1 MSGGYDIIITSPA
14 DNSKPIDPGRH
25 FNVWGK
31 ILHTSPVPVDAVLRV
46 ELYSPDGALLRHN
59 SQSRKNNKNIF
70 VYHPALTAYPEQ
82 MDPGRKKLIEFG
94 FPELMVKDMADPYGS
109 LRDAT
114 IKCWYSDDVFKSFIV
129 SGTDTAHGMLLDDG
143 INYTDENGD
152 PYTAL
157 GCGVYTVRVTLYSAE
172 GGVLAQKE
180 FDITIGARSEQAL
193 CRFNPVSH
201 RARMTEWCAEIGCDI
216 SDDTLTGYL
225 EPYLGKWLY
234 HMGLLKMYIANDIP
248 FYNVDNV
255 HMFVYLMQPDSTS
268 YSCELPFLQVK
279 RRVGDENHFFAY
291 HYDIGEAVL
300 EKDGQ
305 KGKILRFKSGEYLY
319 IYRVD
324 SVSEAA
330 RENVYS
336 LGGEEVTA
344 HHTDKSDIVLDA
356 DERFAVTG
364 VIRPRQKDPALFE
377 LLDDNTFA
385 FSGKPEELEY
395 VFTCG
400 GSAGREKRLPLMTRV
415 AHGEDIGSSALEFY
429 NVFTPS
435 PEWRGK
441 KVKLKI
447 SVSPEAETELEL
459 RFK

>member
-1 MSGGYDIIITSPA
+1 MSEGYGIIITSPA

-31 ILHTSPVPVDAVLRV
+31 ITHTSPIPDDAVLSV
-46 ELYSPDGALLRHN
+46 ELYSASGELLRHT
-59 SQSRKNNKNIF
+59 SQDRKNNNNVF
-70 VYHPALTAYPEQ
+70 AYHPAMTAYPEQ
-82 MDPGRKKLIEFG
+82 MDPGRKKLVEFG
-94 FPELMVKDMADPYGS
+94 FPELMVRDMADPYAS

-114 IKCWYSDDVFKSFIV
+114 IKCWYNDDVFKSFIV

-143 INYTDENGD
+143 INYTDENGE

-157 GCGVYTVRVTLYSAE
+157 GRGVYTVRVTLAKKD
-172 GGVLAQKE
+172 GAVLAQKE
-180 FDITIGARSEQAL
+180 FDITIGDRREQAL

-216 SDDTLTGYL
+216 SNDTLTGYL

-248 FYNVDNV
+248 FYNVENV

-268 YSCELPFLQVK
+268 YSCELPFLQLN
-279 RRVGDENHFFAY
+279 RRVGDEEHFFTY

-305 KGKILRFKSGEYLY
+305 KGKILRFRKGEYLY
-319 IYRVD
+319 ICRVD
-324 SVSEAA
+324 SVSETA

-336 LGGEEVTA
+336 LGGEYVTA
-344 HHTDKSDIVLDA
+344 HHTDKNDIALDA
-356 DERFAVTG
+356 DEKFAVTG
-364 VIRPRQKDPALFE
+364 VIRPREQDPALFE
-377 LLDDNTFA
+377 LLDDNTYA
-385 FSGKPEELEY
+385 FRGKPDELEY

-400 GSAGREKRLPLMTRV
+400 DFARREKRLPLMTRV
-415 AHGEDIGSSALEFY
+415 KGGEEVGSSALEFY

-441 KVKLKI
+441 TVKVSI
-447 SVSPEAETELEL
+447 SVAPEVAAEIEL